1 MSMAVMKQFCA
12 DEIACI
18 LRLCGK
24 SLAAAY
30 QVTLDKELWYRST
43 LALQASEYL
52 IYEIQKRQQGD
63 WIH

>member
-1 MSMAVMKQFCA
+1 MSVAVMTQFSA

-24 SLAAAY
+24 SLADAY

-43 LALQASEYL
+43 MALQASEYL
-52 IYEIQKRQQGD
+52 IYEIQKQQQDD